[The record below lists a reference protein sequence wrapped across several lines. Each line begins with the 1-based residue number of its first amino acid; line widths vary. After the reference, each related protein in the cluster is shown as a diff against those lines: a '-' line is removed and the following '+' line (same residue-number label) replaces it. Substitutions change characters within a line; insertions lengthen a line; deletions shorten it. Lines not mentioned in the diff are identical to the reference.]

1 MSTHENIPTS
11 YHHYYLIE
19 CNLISS
25 SYIWKIAHHLVL
37 NNNHSLTLLQCI
49 FLLML
54 IDNCLLRWNLK
65 KCVLLKNYIRWF
77 FNGYTCSCKFI
88 RLPVVEFL
96 FWKFVQGT
104 CLHESK
110 FWKDLLLKGISR
122 TTQRGLGYKESG
134 YCRKDLEGSTLEGQR
149 EGVLEKRFPLKRY
162 KCRLPHVQG

>member
-1 MSTHENIPTS
+1 M
-11 YHHYYLIE
+11 
-19 CNLISS
+19 
-25 SYIWKIAHHLVL
+25 
-37 NNNHSLTLLQCI
+37 
-49 FLLML
+49 
-54 IDNCLLRWNLK
+54 
-65 KCVLLKNYIRWF
+65 
-77 FNGYTCSCKFI
+77 
-88 RLPVVEFL
+88 
-96 FWKFVQGT
+96 QGT